1 MTGAARWMIAAAFGL
16 ALQTGHY
23 SVGQEVPFISG
34 GAGFVTITNGGNT
47 TYIPV
52 LQPLLMAP
60 LGKHLAVE
68 SRAML
73 LVSYFPRSGEG
84 YDHSSFLGL
93 SYLQADI
100 LFSPHATLVAGQ
112 FLTPFGTYNERLTP
126 IWIGN
131 FNDAPLIYPIGT
143 MGSGSSVGGQL
154 RGSLVSTKS
163 ASFDYAAYYSANST
177 NEQFQAERST
187 GGRGSVYMPTA
198 RLETGVSYGHRY
210 ATHGEDNVGV
220 HLWWEPLNSALR
232 IRSEYAH
239 APHSQGYWVEAD
251 WRGGRLHG
259 NETFLNRIEPVFRMQ
274 QTFRMSPDPGDGLPA
289 ADTQRADFGLDY
301 RLPHDFRI
309 NTSYSRQFS
318 STGNRNIW
326 QTGLIYHFV
335 FPAWRT
341 K

>member
-1 MTGAARWMIAAAFGL
+1 MIAV
-16 ALQTGHY
+16 ALSFAVLQAHDVT
-23 SVGQEVPFISG
+23 SQEVPFIAGSV
-34 GAGFVTITNGGNT
+34 GFVTSTNGGNT
-47 TYIPV
+47 TYLPV
-52 LQPLLMAP
+52 AEPVLMAP
-60 LGKHLAVE
+60 LGKHIVVE
-68 SRAML
+68 SRAL
-73 LVSYFPRSGEG
+73 LLESIFPQGGGKG
-84 YDHSSFLGL
+84 YDSEHFAGL
-93 SYLQADI
+93 IYLQGDV
-100 LFSPHATLVAGQ
+100 LFSRHATLVAGD

-126 IWIGN
+126 LWISN
-131 FNDAPLIYPIGT
+131 FEDAPLILPIGT

-154 RGSLVSTKS
+154 RGSLISTK
-163 ASFDYAAYYSANST
+163 AANFDYAVYYSANST
-177 NEQFQAERST
+177 NEQFTAARAT
-187 GGRGSVYMPTA
+187 GGRASVYMPSA
-198 RLETGVSYGHRY
+198 KLEAGMSYGRRFSAHEQDY
-210 ATHGEDNVGV
+210 TGA

-274 QTFRMSPDPGDGLPA
+274 QTFRMSPDPGDGLPG

-301 RLPHDFRI
+301 RFPHEVRI

-318 STGNRNIW
+318 SSGNKNIW